1 MTYLILESKKK
12 THKED
17 RLKGGRRAFEAACRL
32 VPRTTVV
39 KDDNRSHHYD
49 VLSSF
54 KLSLLS
60 YNGQGQTDN
69 ASPGD

>member
-1 MTYLILESKKK
+1 MLFLTRKNK

-17 RLKGGRRAFEAACRL
+17 QLKGGRRALKQSAAFL
-32 VPRTTVV
+32 SHATTVV

-49 VLSSF
+49 VLPSF
-54 KLSLLS
+54 KLSFLS